1 MSQFLEQ
8 ISHSKILIV
17 GELPQSLTF
26 LVKLLS
32 EEGYTVST
40 LLNRDELV
48 SLQESQPF
56 DLILLSTTLAS
67 PDGYE
72 ICQKIKSNP
81 KFVHIPVIFLRLD
94 GSQISPLKI
103 FQAGGFDYINYP
115 SFTIEILSRIE
126 SQLILGRLKKTVEK
140 QNSYLQRAMQELE
153 KLQNFN
159 NQEYERLKEENKK
172 LTFLDPLTQI
182 ANRRHFEECLHK
194 EWRRSSRDRI
204 SWGDSV
210 QTSLSLVLCR
220 LDYFPHSESES
231 NSCLLKITES
241 LQKIIK
247 RSADL
252 LARFSRDEFIIL
264 LPNTSQEGALK
275 VADSINQEV
284 RNLQISTSTPAS
296 SPYLTLSIG
305 IATGIPAQALSPDL
319 LLEAVQKA
327 VDIARQGGGNRI
339 IES

>member
-8 ISHSKILIV
+8 ISQSNILIV
-17 GELPQSLTF
+17 GELPDSLNF

-40 LLNRDELV
+40 LLNKDNAL
-48 SLQESQPF
+48 SLQESQPV
-56 DLILLSTTLAS
+56 DLVLLSTTLTS
-67 PDGYE
+67 PDSYE
-72 ICQKIKSNP
+72 VCQKIKSDP
-81 KFVHIPVIFLRLD
+81 HFVHIPIIFLRVD
-94 GSQISPLKI
+94 GSQMSPLKI
-103 FQAGGFDYINYP
+103 FQAGGSDYINYP

-126 SQLILGRLKKTVEK
+126 NQLILGRLKKTVEK
-140 QNSYLQRAMQELE
+140 QNVYLRRAMQELE

-159 NQEYERLKEENKK
+159 NQEYEKLKEENKK
-172 LTFLDPLTQI
+172 LTFLDSLTQVP
-182 ANRRHFEECLHK
+182 NRRHFEECLHK

-204 SWGDSV
+204 SWKDSV
-210 QTSLSLVLCR
+210 QTSLSLVLCS
-220 LDYFPHSESES
+220 LDYFPNSESES
-231 NSCLLKITES
+231 NSCLLKVTES
-241 LQKIIK
+241 LQKVIK

-264 LPNTSQEGALK
+264 LPNTSRDGALNI
-275 VADSINQEV
+275 ASSINQEITP
-284 RNLQISTSTPAS
+284 LQI
-296 SPYLTLSIG
+296 TLSIG